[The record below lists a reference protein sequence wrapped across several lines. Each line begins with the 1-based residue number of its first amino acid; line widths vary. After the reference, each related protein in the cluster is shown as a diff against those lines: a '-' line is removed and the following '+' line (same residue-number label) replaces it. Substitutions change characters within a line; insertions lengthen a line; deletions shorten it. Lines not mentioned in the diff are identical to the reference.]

1 MAETLS
7 KDKQGMPSSRS
18 SLSVGEIAK
27 DVRASI
33 LIVDDHPAN
42 LLAVEAILLP
52 LEHEIIS
59 VKSGEEALK
68 QLLTHDFA
76 VILMD
81 VQMPGLDG
89 FQTTRIIKE
98 RERSKHIP
106 IIFLTAISREAAHI
120 IKGYAYG
127 AVDYLLKPF
136 DPEVLRSK
144 VQVFVDLYK
153 QAEVIRLQGQ
163 LLREREREAL
173 ERRNERRFEQLT
185 DCLPVSMWAA
195 KPDGSIHY
203 ANRVWRE
210 FCGNTS
216 DLGAW
221 NLASVHEE
229 DAETARSDWQSA
241 VQQTASFETQCR
253 LRRHDA
259 VYRWHIVRAAPE
271 LDEQGSVVG
280 WIATALD
287 VHDRKRAEEALQEA
301 SRAKDE
307 FLAMVSHELRTPL
320 HAVLGWAE
328 LLKEGNLGPDKL
340 KKAIDTIERNA
351 RTQARLVEDMLDVSR
366 IIAGKIRL
374 DLKLMD
380 PTHTVESAVE
390 VLRPTAL
397 AKRIQLEL
405 EDDGQEKLVLG
416 DAARLQQIVWNLVAN
431 AVKFTPEAGRV
442 SISLSTSDRAV
453 ELSVRD
459 NGRGIAKALLPFVFE
474 RFWQAD
480 TGARTQPGLG
490 LGLAITRNLVE
501 LHGGSIQAL
510 SDGDGLGATF
520 VVRLPVAD
528 ARTTAHEDPP
538 PASLDT
544 VNGGSQP
551 APASGRAPTT
561 PPASQGTALAT
572 AAARDSSV

>member
-1 MAETLS
+1 VAETLS
-7 KDKQGMPSSRS
+7 KDKYGAPSSRTPLPTS
-18 SLSVGEIAK
+18 ELAK
-27 DVRASI
+27 DIRASI

-42 LLAVEAILLP
+42 LLAVEAILQP
-52 LEHEIIS
+52 LGHDIS
-59 VKSGEEALK
+59 SVRSGEEALK

-106 IIFLTAISREAAHI
+106 IIFLTAISREAANV
-120 IKGYAYG
+120 IKGYSYG

-136 DPEVLRSK
+136 ESEVLRSK

-173 ERRNERRFEQLT
+173 ERRNERRFEHLT
-185 DCLPVSMWAA
+185 DCLPLSMWAA
-195 KPDGSIHY
+195 TPDGTIHY
-203 ANRVWRE
+203 TNRVWRE
-210 FCGNTS
+210 FSGGGAE
-216 DLGAW
+216 LGHW
-221 NLASVHEE
+221 NLSNVHEE
-229 DAETARSDWQSA
+229 DVDTARSDWLGA
-241 VQQTASFETQCR
+241 VQQAAHFEGQYR
-253 LRRHDA
+253 LRRHDG
-259 VYRWHIVRAAPE
+259 VYRWHILRAAPE
-271 LDEQGSVVG
+271 LDEQGAVVG

-328 LLKEGNLGPDKL
+328 LLKEGNLGADKL
-340 KKAIDTIERNA
+340 KKGIDTIERNA

-366 IIAGKIRL
+366 IIAGKVRL
-374 DLKLMD
+374 DMKIID

-405 EDDGQEKLVLG
+405 EDDGQKKLVLG
-416 DAARLQQIVWNLVAN
+416 DAARLQQVVWNLVAN
-431 AVKFTPEAGRV
+431 AVKFTPESGDV
-442 SISLSTSDRAV
+442 KVTLSTVERAV

-459 NGRGIAKALLPFVFE
+459 NGRGIAKDMLPLVFE

-501 LHGGSIQAL
+501 LHGGTIQAL
-510 SDGDGLGATF
+510 SEGDGQGATF
-520 VVRLPVAD
+520 VVRLPFAD
-528 ARTTAHEDPP
+528 AHSSTHDEPLNPSTDPEG
-538 PASLDT
+538 D
-544 VNGGSQP
+544 
-551 APASGRAPTT
+551 APR
-561 PPASQGTALAT
+561 AT
-572 AAARDSSV
+572 AGMSQAPNATAPRL